1 MTGATN
7 LWIGLNDRDNEG
19 TWVWQDDT
27 SPTYSNWLGDAPGS
41 YIDCARLFIATS
53 SEEWIG
59 TNCGNYLIYA
69 CSMEPVVESCDTT
82 EALENMLQERTCME
96 IMANDSTQDQGLN
109 LPAIDILL
117 NPANEQ
123 AKEKLIKEKKEIAN
137 NYFKESDM
145 QTLYPELFRILW
157 ESTLPC
163 FEEENKEEHMLLS
176 CELASM
182 EVNCSDIF
190 TRVPT
195 DIGMCCALNVD
206 DSLRDSEY
214 QTLVKEM
221 QGDWATR
228 RVKSK
233 EGARNGLRLTLD
245 LHSNTVSLGTLDQ
258 QHNAFKMFIGEPAQF
273 PMMLDKS
280 VPLQPGKE
288 HFVDLSA
295 TLVTTNGIRGI
306 SPEDRG
312 CLFTDESDLDFYKGY
327 TFINCRLECGIK
339 EAEKE
344 HNCIPWHL
352 PKVGSPSEGNNHH
365 SMHSKGKHSSTCDPW
380 TARDFM
386 EDMRKHTAQCQHC
399 LSGNDNSL
407 KLYLFNHFYIV
418 L

>member
-1 MTGATN
+1 M
-7 LWIGLNDRDNEG
+7 WQEG
-19 TWVWQDDT
+19 T
-27 SPTYSNWLGDAPGS
+27 SPTYRNWKHHCPDYPQHEPDGDGDCVFVQDQCNHRERWS
-41 YIDCARLFIATS
+41 DWDCAQQFR
-53 SEEWIG
+53 
-59 TNCGNYLIYA
+59 YA

-82 EALENMLQERTCME
+82 EALENILQERPCIDMTT
-96 IMANDSTQDQGLN
+96 NDSTRDQTLN
-109 LPAIDILL
+109 LPAIDIFL
-117 NPANEQ
+117 NPAKDKE
-123 AKEKLIKEKKEIAN
+123 KEKLIKEKKEIAK
-137 NYFKESDM
+137 NYFEESDS

-176 CELASM
+176 CELAGM

-221 QGDWATR
+221 QEGETTQK
-228 RVKSK
+228 VKSQ

-273 PMMLDKS
+273 PTMLDKS
-280 VPLQPGKE
+280 VPLQPGRE

-295 TLVTTNGIRGI
+295 TLVTTNGIKHI

-327 TFINCRLECGIK
+327 TFTNCRLECGIK
-339 EAEKE
+339 KAEE
-344 HNCIPWHL
+344 EQNCIPWHL
-352 PKVGSPSEGNNHH
+352 PKVGSPFRG
-365 SMHSKGKHSSTCDPW
+365 
-380 TARDFM
+380 
-386 EDMRKHTAQCQHC
+386 
-399 LSGNDNSL
+399 
-407 KLYLFNHFYIV
+407 I
-418 L
+418 